1 MNINIVFHFRCL
13 EWEVAN
19 NTKAKIDEFG
29 DKEDNLEQSHTKVE
43 NMVNFTEIVGDD
55 VETVEVSNKDL
66 NTTVPFK
73 YCSKFIEDLEQPLEL
88 QLVKN
93 LKF

>member
-1 MNINIVFHFRCL
+1 MNYNIVFHFRCL

-55 VETVEVSNKDL
+55 VETIEVSNEDL